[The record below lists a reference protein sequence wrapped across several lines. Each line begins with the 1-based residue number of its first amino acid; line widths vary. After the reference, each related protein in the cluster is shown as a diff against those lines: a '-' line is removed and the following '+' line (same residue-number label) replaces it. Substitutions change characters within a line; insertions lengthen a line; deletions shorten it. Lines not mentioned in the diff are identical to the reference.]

1 MDATRFAGWPTLIF
15 EDHSRTSG
23 DSRAHYR
30 KITAGKTKKTPIDCS
45 GTESVQLTCTE
56 TTHAWKAHMTTI
68 SYSHARENLASIW
81 DQVEDSR
88 EEVILQRRGHEDL
101 ALLPADELQSLKETA
116 YLLRSPRNAVR
127 LLRALERSRAGGGRE
142 FSSIDELKAAV
153 ET

>member
-1 MDATRFAGWPTLIF
+1 
-15 EDHSRTSG
+15 
-23 DSRAHYR
+23 
-30 KITAGKTKKTPIDCS
+30 
-45 GTESVQLTCTE
+45 
-56 TTHAWKAHMTTI
+56 MTTI
-68 SYSHARENLASIW
+68 SYSHARGNLASIW
-81 DQVEDSR
+81 DQVVDSR

-116 YLLRSPRNAVR
+116 YLLRSPGNAVR